1 MTEDKLKTVGS
12 QVVSGT
18 VNNFIARAEFIEKVE
33 IAGVADVRLLKD
45 QEGEGSSSNKVQE
58 NPSFLGSVNSF
69 FEPISD
75 MTDIPL
81 SELEGMYAVRAL
93 DLSNRCIESLPDTIS
108 NLVELRQLLLR
119 GDEILMELPAN
130 IGALKHL
137 EVLDLEG
144 TELICLPEEIGY
156 LFQLECLKV
165 SLYRYADWYIQK
177 KIIKAIIPTGA
188 LSNLRSLK
196 ELSIHVDP
204 DCEWWDEEA
213 RTIIKELPKLTNLK
227 ILKLYFPTDEI
238 LQQFLQLPINV
249 YTSLSNFRLIVGRH
263 ELDIVICLPDD
274 LQSEYEKSEKCLK
287 YVNREGNTDVVGKAL
302 EHAKSLFLD
311 RHWTFEKL
319 SVFKIQEMTLLVCCL
334 IVECNMMKTI
344 IDGSDFYKEGDNATA
359 NDRKPA
365 LELLRYLSVHQMKNL
380 QCIWKGPIVT
390 GCLSNLEIL
399 ALHTCPEL
407 ITIFNPMLL
416 RNLVNLKELIIKDC
430 PKIQSLVNVEPGLL
444 EIDHAYLPSLQ
455 TILLVHLPELL
466 SIFSGLIIPQ
476 KLQKIVVYNCPKLDN
491 LSPEDKYSKYLRK
504 VEDEN
509 QCSKALDLSSN
520 ETDYL
525 HHVFVHLMDRLKQ
538 SGNSFNQPSLKNQA
552 ARTEGLIINKDL
564 LKEDKGLI
572 INKDMLKEDNT
583 KQGLAFPSA
592 LDRLPSSVH
601 HYCVILW
608 IRSTL
613 VASYDLSCMPGVPPY
628 QYGIFKPPNNVSIVS
643 VCGVSGIGKTT
654 IAKSIYNSNY
664 DKFEGSCFLSNI
676 GEYSR
681 KPGGLLRLQE
691 QLLSSILP
699 KKKKEGTMNIYD
711 INDGI
716 LLIRNAI
723 RCERV
728 LIVLDD
734 VDELSQLHALI
745 GNRDWYC
752 SGSKIIVTTRQMQ
765 LLKRY
770 KVHNQYMVGPLDEEE
785 SLRLFSL
792 HAFGSDYPV
801 TGYEDFARRFA
812 IRCGGL
818 PLALVVL
825 GSYLSSSDISVY
837 RSVIEKIEF
846 IPQHEVINMLKVSL
860 DSIHHNKE
868 KDLFLHIACFFLGKD
883 ANHVTTILNEH
894 GFNARTGI
902 QTLVHRRLLTIDRD
916 SKLQMHQLL
925 QDMGRDI
932 VREESPEQR
941 RRLKCHEVAVNVLTE
956 TTTRGIEDIKGRVL
970 NFIAADE
977 PLTCEKHSNA
987 SSSSA

>member
-1 MTEDKLKTVGS
+1 MTEDKLKTIGS

-18 VNNFIARAEFIEKVE
+18 VNNIIARAAFIEKVE
-33 IAGVADVRLLKD
+33 AAGVTDVGLLKD
-45 QEGEGSSSNKVQE
+45 HEGEGSSSNEVPE
-58 NPSFLGSVNSF
+58 NPRFINPVNSF
-69 FEPISD
+69 FERISD

-81 SELEGMYAVRAL
+81 SELEGMYAVRVL
-93 DLSNRCIESLPDTIS
+93 DLSNKSIESLPDTIS
-108 NLVELRQLLLR
+108 SLVELRQLLLR
-119 GDEILMELPAN
+119 GDEILMELPAS
-130 IGALKHL
+130 IRALKNL

-144 TELICLPEEIGY
+144 TELICLPEEIGD
-156 LFQLECLKV
+156 LLQLECLKV
-165 SLYRYADWYIQK
+165 SLYRYADSYIRRK
-177 KIIKAIIPTGA
+177 RIEAIIPRKA
-188 LSNLRSLK
+188 LSKLSRLK

-204 DCEWWDEEA
+204 DCEWWDVEAEAIIEELS
-213 RTIIKELPKLTNLK
+213 ELGNLK
-227 ILKLYFPTDEI
+227 ILKLYFPTDD
-238 LQQFLQLPINV
+238 LLLQFLQLPWNV
-249 YTSLSNFRLIVGRH
+249 YKSLSNFRLIVGRH
-263 ELDIVICLPDD
+263 ESDIVICLPDD

-287 YVNREGNTDVVGKAL
+287 YVNGEGNTDVVGKAL

-319 SVFKIQEMTLLVCCL
+319 SVFKIQEMSLLVCCL
-334 IVECNMMKTI
+334 IVECNMMETI
-344 IDGSDFYKEGDNATA
+344 IDGSDFYEEGDNATA

-365 LELLRYLSVHQMKNL
+365 LELLRYLSVHHMKNL

-407 ITIFNPMLL
+407 ITIFNPALL
-416 RNLVNLKELIIKDC
+416 RNLVNLKELIVKDC
-430 PKIQSLVNVEPGLL
+430 PKIQSLVSVEPSLL
-444 EIDHAYLPSLQ
+444 EADHAFLLSLQ

-466 SIFSGLIIPQ
+466 RISSGLIIPQ

-491 LSPEDKYSKYLRK
+491 LSPEDKYSKYMHK
-504 VEDEN
+504 VKDES

-538 SGNSFNQPSLKNQA
+538 SGNSLNQPSLENQA
-552 ARTEGLIINKDL
+552 TRTEGLIINKDL

-572 INKDMLKEDNT
+572 INKDMLKEDKT
-583 KQGLAFPSA
+583 KQG
-592 LDRLPSSVH
+592 
-601 HYCVILW
+601 
-608 IRSTL
+608 
-613 VASYDLSCMPGVPPY
+613 VPLY
-628 QYGIFKPPNNVSIVS
+628 QYGIYKPTNNVSIVS

-654 IAKSIYNSNY
+654 IAKSVYNSNY
-664 DKFEGSCFLSNI
+664 DKFEGSCFLSNVR
-676 GEYSR
+676 EYSR
-681 KPGGLLRLQE
+681 KPDGLLRLQE

-699 KKKKEGTMNIYD
+699 KKKGGKMNIYD
-711 INDGI
+711 VNDGI

-723 RCERV
+723 KRKRV
-728 LIVLDD
+728 LLVLDD

-752 SGSKIIVTTRQMQ
+752 PGSKIIVTTRQMQ

-770 KVHNQYMVGPLDEEE
+770 KVHNQYVVGPLDEEE

-792 HAFGSDYPV
+792 HAFGSDHPV
-801 TGYEDFARRFA
+801 IDYEHFARRLA
-812 IRCGGL
+812 NHCGGL

-825 GSYLSSSDISVY
+825 GSSLFSGDLSVY
-837 RSVIEKIEF
+837 RSVIERIEL
-846 IPQHEVINMLKVSL
+846 IPRHEVINMLKVSL
-860 DSIHHNKE
+860 DSIHHDKD

-932 VREESPEQR
+932 VRQESPEQR
-941 RRLKCHEVAVNVLTE
+941 RRLQCHDVAVDVLTE
-956 TTTRGIEDIKGRVL
+956 TTAKGTEDIKGRDL
-970 NFIAADE
+970 NFTAADK
-977 PLTCEKHSNA
+977 PLPYEKHSSA
-987 SSSSA
+987 SSSSASGHGSALTLYVTTWPGPICYT